1 VRLLS
6 HPALV
11 RLGRATAER
20 LRRWTAGRGRL
31 LAAVILVVAAVGWAT
46 ATAAA
51 WFTWDV
57 TTRLPGREALQSIG
71 DMAQATTI
79 LDRHDRPVFTI
90 FKEQRIEVPLA
101 KVSPHLRKAVIAI
114 EDQRFYDHR
123 GVDLVRIAGAV
134 LANVKSGRRSQGGST
149 ITQQLARQSFLSL
162 DKTMRRKL
170 KEALLAVQ
178 LEQQYTKD
186 EILEFYLNKV
196 YFGDGF
202 HGVEAASLGYFGKH
216 AADLEVHEAAL
227 IAGLIQSP
235 SAYAPSVNP
244 ERALA
249 RRQTVLTAM
258 LSDGAINRTTYEQAR
273 KQKLKLENGL
283 RREEPFGLY
292 FKEQVRRELVDRF
305 GWERVSQGG
314 LRVYTTIDGALQ
326 QAAEKAV
333 EEGLVRL
340 ENRPGYKHTPRKDLP
355 APGGEKAPDYLQA
368 AVVVLDPATGDVR
381 AMIGGRDF
389 AESRFNRAM
398 QAKRQAGSAFKPFVF
413 AAALEKGFTPATL
426 LTRLNDPIYTPQ
438 GAWIPED
445 GHSSASSM
453 TLRTALRTSSN
464 RAAVRLLDQVGIP
477 TAVKYAKQLEVGD
490 VPSVPSLALGAGEVT
505 LMSMTAA
512 YGAFANRGLVTEPRL
527 VRRVEANDGTL
538 IYGAA
543 GGGHRAVSETTA
555 FLMANMLQDVINYGT
570 GWRVRG
576 EGFRLPAAGKT
587 GTTNDYF
594 DTWFVGFTPKV
605 VTGVWVGFD
614 RPRTITT
621 SGYASEVAVPI
632 WAAVMKAATRDDKP
646 EWIDRPEGVVGV
658 EICRISGKRP
668 AEGCYE
674 VPVTVEGEAV
684 EGEGLASAPHTEL
697 RSMVYTEY
705 FARGTVP
712 GETCDLHPAR
722 SFFDRVAGAFG
733 RDTSPA
739 AVPASEAVGPPSV
752 ARPGSAATE
761 ASRTASAGTATKA
774 DEAKADEPPK
784 KKRGFWSRLF
794 GRGGDDDDKKQAEER
809 KKKEE
814 EERKKKE
821 EERRKKEAEERRK
834 KEAEARKRAEPDN

>member
-1 VRLLS
+1 MRFPS
-6 HPALV
+6 HPLLA
-11 RLGRATAER
+11 RAGRAAADR
-20 LRRWTAGRGRL
+20 LRRWSAGRGR
-31 LAAVILVVAAVGWAT
+31 IVAAVVLLLGLAGWAT
-46 ATAAA
+46 AAAVA

-57 TTRLPGREALQSIG
+57 TTRLPGRDALSAIG
-71 DMAQATTI
+71 DMAQATTL
-79 LDRHDRPVFTI
+79 LDRHDKPVFTI
-90 FKEQRIEVPLA
+90 FKEQRIEVPLER
-101 KVSPHLRKAVIAI
+101 VSPHLRKAVIAI

-123 GVDLVRIAGAV
+123 GLDLVRIAGAV

-162 DKTMRRKL
+162 DKTLRRKL

-202 HGVEAASLGYFGKH
+202 HGIEAASLGYFGKH
-216 AADLEVHEAAL
+216 AADLDVHEAAL

-249 RRQTVLTAM
+249 RRQTVLAAM
-258 LSDGAINRTTYEQAR
+258 LQDGAIDKTTHERAR
-273 KQKLKLENGL
+273 GRKLELENAL
-283 RREEPFGLY
+283 RRDEPFGLY

-314 LRVYTTIDGALQ
+314 LRVYTTIDAELQ

-340 ENRPGYKHTPRKDLP
+340 ETRPGYKYTARKDLP
-355 APGGEKAPDYLQA
+355 TPDGERAPDYLQA
-368 AVVVLDPATGDVR
+368 AVVVLDPDSGDVR
-381 AMIGGRDF
+381 AMVGGRAF
-389 AESRFNRAM
+389 TESRFNRAM
-398 QAKRQAGSAFKPFVF
+398 QAKRQPGSAFKPFVF
-413 AAALEKGFTPATL
+413 AAALENGFTPATV

-445 GHSSASSM
+445 GHSSAPSM
-453 TLRTALRTSSN
+453 TLRAALRTSSN
-464 RAAVRLLDQVGIP
+464 RAAVRLLDAVGIP

-512 YGAFANRGLVTEPRL
+512 YAAFANRGLVRQPRL

-543 GGGHRAVSETTA
+543 GGGHRAVSEVTA

-594 DTWFVGFTPKV
+594 DAWFVGFTPKV

-614 RPRTITT
+614 KPRTIATG
-621 SGYASEVAVPI
+621 GYASEVAVPI
-632 WAAVMKAATRDDKP
+632 WASVMKAATRGDKP
-646 EWIDRPEGVVGV
+646 EWIDRPEGVVAV

-668 AEGCYE
+668 SEGCYE
-674 VPVTVEGEAV
+674 VPVTVEGEAI
-684 EGEGLASAPHTEL
+684 EGGGGVTGPHTEL

-712 GETCDLHPAR
+712 SETCDLHPTR
-722 SFFDRVAGAFG
+722 SFFDRIAGAFG
-733 RDTSPA
+733 KDTEPA
-739 AVPASEAVGPPSV
+739 PIPASDAVGPPAVSK
-752 ARPGSAATE
+752 PGKAAD
-761 ASRTASAGTATKA
+761 APRAAPADAAKA
-774 DEAKADEPPK
+774 DEATAEEPPK

-794 GRGGDDDDKKQAEER
+794 GRGGDDDDD
-809 KKKEE
+809 KKK
-814 EERKKKE
+814 
-821 EERRKKEAEERRK
+821 A
-834 KEAEARKRAEPDN
+834 